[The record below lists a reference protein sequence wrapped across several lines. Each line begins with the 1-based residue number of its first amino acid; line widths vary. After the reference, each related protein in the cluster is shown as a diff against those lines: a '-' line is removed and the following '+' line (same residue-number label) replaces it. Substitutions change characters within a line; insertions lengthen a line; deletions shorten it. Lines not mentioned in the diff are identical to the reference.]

1 MISLT
6 LLVQLERQSM
16 RGTRFSEHLFATS
29 ATSAVMMIRSINVE
43 GDERAKAR
51 PHIPL

>member
-6 LLVQLERQSM
+6 LLVQLERQFM
-16 RGTRFSEHLFATS
+16 CDVRFSEHLFATS
-29 ATSAVMMIRSINVE
+29 ATSTVMMFKSINAE
-43 GDERAKAR
+43 GDEGAKAP

>member
-6 LLVQLERQSM
+6 LLVQLDRQFM
-16 RGTRFSEHLFATS
+16 CGIRFSEHLFATS

-43 GDERAKAR
+43 GDEGAKAR